1 MYKFEAAF
9 TTLADLVAF
18 TNTLGVAQINK
29 ISEAQDN
36 TPFKG
41 QEIPAVIEE
50 KVVAKKP
57 AVKKAQVKD
66 EVVVQEAAPVVAEV
80 KTPAPAPFDRASAL
94 DIAVRLVAVL
104 KATGIADN
112 DIMPAIHEVYA
123 QAGCDIALKISQF
136 DDVSLAR
143 FIPLFE
149 QRVNAIAAKA
159 KAAPESSASFI

>member
-18 TNTLGVAQINK
+18 TNTLGVGQINK
-29 ISEAQDN
+29 ISETQVEN
-36 TPFKG
+36 NPFKG
-41 QEIPAVIEE
+41 QEIPEVIEE
-50 KVVAKKP
+50 KKPVAKKP
-57 AVKKAQVKD
+57 VEKKVVEKKVEVK
-66 EVVVQEAAPVVAEV
+66 EEIAPVEIA
-80 KTPAPAPFDRASAL
+80 APFDRTSAL
-94 DIAVRLVAVL
+94 EIAVRLVAVL

-136 DDVSLAR
+136 DDVSLSK

-149 QRVNAIAAKA
+149 QKVNAIATKA